1 MGARPSND
9 GVMRTYETT
18 SLVMLRPWWAPSTTV
33 VRFRFRAEVLRGGY
47 APYQY
52 QRDDSEARQHDGNGQ
67 GEPGATP
74 GVW

>member
-47 APYQY
+47 APY
-52 QRDDSEARQHDGNGQ
+52 
-67 GEPGATP
+67 
-74 GVW
+74 